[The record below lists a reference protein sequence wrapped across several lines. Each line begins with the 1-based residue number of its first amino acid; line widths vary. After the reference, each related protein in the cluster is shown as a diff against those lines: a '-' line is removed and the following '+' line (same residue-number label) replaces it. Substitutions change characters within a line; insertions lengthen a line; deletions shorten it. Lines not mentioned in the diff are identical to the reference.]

1 LSQSIA
7 PSRVEA
13 GSRPANAMAGIG
25 LKVISVCFMLSMSS
39 LVKASEGI
47 PPGQLVFFR
56 SVFAII
62 PIVVFLAYQGE
73 FFAGLKTTRPFA
85 HLWRGL
91 VGVGGMALGFLALT
105 RLPLPEAIAI
115 QYATPLLI
123 VVMSA
128 VFLREQVRMYRWS
141 AVIVGLGGVGI
152 IISPQLS
159 FFTGGGNLGEAGLG
173 VIAALVSCLFAS
185 TAMLLVRNLVTTER
199 SATIV
204 LYFSL
209 TCTLGGLCSA
219 PFGWVMP
226 TPTQAVMLVAAGIA
240 GGIGQVLMTEAY
252 RYAEPSVVA
261 PFEYT
266 SLLLSIGVGYVF
278 FGDAP
283 TVTMLIGAA
292 ILVGAGIFIIL
303 REHALGLERSKARQI
318 VPPQG

>member
-1 LSQSIA
+1 
-7 PSRVEA
+7 
-13 GSRPANAMAGIG
+13 
-25 LKVISVCFMLSMSS
+25 
-39 LVKASEGI
+39 
-47 PPGQLVFFR
+47 
-56 SVFAII
+56 
-62 PIVVFLAYQGE
+62 
-73 FFAGLKTTRPFA
+73 
-85 HLWRGL
+85 
-91 VGVGGMALGFLALT
+91 
-105 RLPLPEAIAI
+105 
-115 QYATPLLI
+115 
-123 VVMSA
+123 
-128 VFLREQVRMYRWS
+128 
-141 AVIVGLGGVGI
+141 
-152 IISPQLS
+152 
-159 FFTGGGNLGEAGLG
+159 
-173 VIAALVSCLFAS
+173 
-185 TAMLLVRNLVTTER
+185 MLLVRNLVTTER

-226 TPTQAVMLVAAGIA
+226 TPTQAAMLVAAGIA